1 MNFTGQTAIV
11 TGAGSGIGK
20 AAALLFSERGANV
33 VCADLDAD
41 AAADTAAE
49 AKNATLAVQVDISSS
64 SDVQRLI
71 SETVD
76 SFGGIDILI
85 NNAGFGFA
93 GTVETIEEDDWDRVM
108 SVNVKGVYLC
118 SKYAL
123 PELAKTGNGRIVN
136 TSSYTAAVGITDR
149 AAYVASKGAVSALT
163 RAMALDHIGQ
173 GVRINA
179 VAPGTI
185 DSPYFAKMI
194 ANSDDPDGLVA
205 SLNGR
210 APLGRM
216 GQAPEIAEA
225 IAWLASDASSFAVGT
240 TLTVDGGTSIW

>member
-1 MNFTGQTAIV
+1 MDFTGQTAIV

-20 AAALLFSERGANV
+20 ATALLLSERGANV
-33 VCADLDAD
+33 VCADVDGE
-41 AAADTAAE
+41 AAAETSRE
-49 AKNATLAVQVDISSS
+49 GKNPMLAVRVDVSNSTE
-64 SDVQRLI
+64 VQHLV
-71 SETVD
+71 SKSVEH
-76 SFGGIDILI
+76 FGRIDILI
-85 NNAGFGFA
+85 NNAGFGFT
-93 GTVETIEEDDWDRVM
+93 GTVETIEEDDWDRLM

-118 SKYAL
+118 SRYAL
-123 PELAKTGNGRIVN
+123 PELAKTGNGKIVN
-136 TSSYTAAVGITDR
+136 TSSYTALVGIADR

-185 DSPYFAKMI
+185 DSPYFAAMI
-194 ANSDDPDGLVA
+194 ANSDDPDALVA

-210 APLGRM
+210 APAGRM
-216 GQAPEIAEA
+216 GRAPEIAEA
-225 IAWLASDASSFAVGT
+225 IAWLASDASSFAVGS

>member
-1 MNFTGQTAIV
+1 MDFTGQTAIV

-20 AAALLFSERGANV
+20 AAALLLSERGADV
-33 VCADLDAD
+33 VCADVNGE
-41 AAADTAAE
+41 AAAETARE
-49 AKNATLAVQVDISSS
+49 GKNAMLAVQVDVSNST
-64 SDVQRLI
+64 DVQRLI
-71 SETVD
+71 SESVD
-76 SFGGIDILI
+76 EFGRIDILV
-85 NNAGFGFA
+85 NNAGFGFT
-93 GTVETIEEDDWDRVM
+93 GTVETIDEKDWDRLM

-118 SKYAL
+118 CRYAM
-123 PELAKTGNGRIVN
+123 PELAKTGNGKIVN
-136 TSSYTAAVGITDR
+136 TSSYTAQIGIPDR

-163 RAMALDHIGQ
+163 RAMALDHIHQ

-185 DSPYFAKMI
+185 DSPYFAAMV
-194 ANSDDPDGLVA
+194 AQSDDPDRLVG

-216 GQAPEIAEA
+216 GRASEIAEA
-225 IAWLASDASSFAVGT
+225 IAWLASDASSFAVGS